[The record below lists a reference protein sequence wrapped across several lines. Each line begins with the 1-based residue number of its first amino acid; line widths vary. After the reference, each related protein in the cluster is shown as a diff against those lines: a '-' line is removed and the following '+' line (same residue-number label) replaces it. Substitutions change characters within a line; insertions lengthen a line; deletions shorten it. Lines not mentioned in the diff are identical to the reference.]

1 MIDKEDLKEIY
12 LKEFNHDPVYRL
24 VVDSKLEGYLYPE
37 SLLSIELEKTYSTI
51 EVGRMIGRK
60 DSTIRNYFNTEL
72 VDYIIPEKVG
82 NLYRLNYINVLKIHM
97 ISLLYEKGGKNKS
110 QIAYELGMKGS
121 VKIGK
126 EDVSSPNLMLQN
138 KELEKIKQYLSLERI
153 KNNWLAESNEL
164 QQIRSL
170 KQEKQLEYNTLE
182 IKKDRLLEL
191 DQQRE
196 NEERYIKAITDALQ
210 TVSEKEQKNR
220 LLLEESNKKK
230 GFLSIFTRKSNNEQ
244 QEDITSSNHEIELL
258 KKESVETKEQ
268 KEKRDNDIKNI
279 DKQLVQIYD
288 DIKQL
293 TTNINKLEDSIQEKK
308 LYFEKMEHHLIDGY
322 QNDKRGELEDGF

>member
-1 MIDKEDLKEIY
+1 M
-12 LKEFNHDPVYRL
+12 
-24 VVDSKLEGYLYPE
+24 
-37 SLLSIELEKTYSTI
+37 
-51 EVGRMIGRK
+51 
-60 DSTIRNYFNTEL
+60 
-72 VDYIIPEKVG
+72 
-82 NLYRLNYINVLKIHM
+82 
-97 ISLLYEKGGKNKS
+97 
-110 QIAYELGMKGS
+110 
-121 VKIGK
+121 
-126 EDVSSPNLMLQN
+126 
-138 KELEKIKQYLSLERI
+138 RI